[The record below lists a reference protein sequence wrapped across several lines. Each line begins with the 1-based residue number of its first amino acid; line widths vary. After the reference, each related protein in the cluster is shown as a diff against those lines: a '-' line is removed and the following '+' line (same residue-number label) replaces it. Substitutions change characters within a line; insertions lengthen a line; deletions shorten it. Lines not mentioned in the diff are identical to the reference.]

1 MLHTIIDLE
10 PGLLSWLVSLWQT
23 LSIYIWS
30 IGQSS
35 DRPSCFRKFHISRKE
50 PSLPN
55 TFSNDYHRILIFS
68 QSFMWMSLHG
78 HSFADHTKASDN
90 NFQCIFQST
99 WGVRPWGSSSDIS
112 LSRTRLKK
120 KKKRSKFDW
129 KCSSFLD
136 WWLHLLSLSLY
147 LLEPTLST
155 GADNFHVVIDI
166 ISWSLRTPKYY
177 CRCSARL
184 VQVNNGCGI
193 IVLIWSTWMILTKR
207 FGTCVAWPWYISIR
221 TSGSHTC

>member
-1 MLHTIIDLE
+1 VWTLRLQSSELSLTRWKLLNISRLLSSFSICVSLSYSVANMLHTIIDLE

-120 KKKRSKFDW
+120 KRKGV
-129 KCSSFLD
+129 
-136 WWLHLLSLSLY
+136 SLIESVH
-147 LLEPTLST
+147 PFWT
-155 GADNFHVVIDI
+155 G
-166 ISWSLRTPKYY
+166 S
-177 CRCSARL
+177 
-184 VQVNNGCGI
+184 
-193 IVLIWSTWMILTKR
+193 
-207 FGTCVAWPWYISIR
+207 YIFFPCPY
-221 TSGSHTC
+221 TY